1 MWVVTTGIPVEQT
14 EARGAGGRWAPTTP
28 GAGLQA
34 WGGSPIPWLWGQCGS
49 LDWAGSGLTKDQEPL
64 HLQVGVSCDIRLGG
78 ATRPPT
84 GWTQA
89 RPWAGTSQGLC
100 HHLPRELVCV
110 GGGLRLMGRGQE
122 GWPDLGLGGP
132 GWTGGPC
139 EVQLPVLR

>member
-1 MWVVTTGIPVEQT
+1 MGGNDWDPY
-14 EARGAGGRWAPTTP
+14 GADGGPRCWREVGPHHTRSRT
-28 GAGLQA
+28 AGLGRDA
-34 WGGSPIPWLWGQCGS
+34 IPWLWGQCGS
-49 LDWAGSGLTKDQEPL
+49 LDWAASGLTEDQEPL
-64 HLQVGVSCDIRLGG
+64 HLQAGASCDIRLGG
-78 ATRPPT
+78 ATRPPA

-89 RPWAGTSQGLC
+89 RPWAGTGQGLC

-110 GGGLRLMGRGQE
+110 GGGLRLMGHGQE